1 VAYAGTALHEDA
13 PHRMAY
19 RFVHAA
25 DIHLDSPLR
34 SLALRDPDLAALIG
48 NATRRA
54 FERIVDLCLHEAVD
68 ALILAGDLYDGDQT
82 SMKTARFLAEQIRR
96 LHGAGVRTF
105 VIRGNHDAL
114 SKITKELAFPETVS
128 VYTGRGEAI
137 AHDRAAGGFDV
148 VVHGLSFAQPHALEG
163 LLPKYRSP
171 VADAVNIGI
180 MHTSLGG
187 AEGHDPYA
195 PCAPADL
202 HAFGFDYWA
211 LGHIHR
217 REVVGGSARSTAA
230 VVMPGMPQGR
240 DINEAG
246 AKSVTLVTVAD
257 DRTITL
263 EERLT
268 SVAQFERVSVDLG
281 GAEDWSAVAAAIDAA
296 LGTARDA
303 ARSEHLVARLR
314 VTGTTPLAWR
324 LRRDLDL
331 LKAEAD
337 DRASVLGRTWIEK
350 IEMDCAAPS
359 AGASGS
365 AAVPPGDPFAELRQ
379 LIAEDV
385 LHSDAF
391 RAEMAAV
398 AEELRLALPPEC
410 RALLGSDPAGFDAAL
425 AAIVADGAEDVLAR
439 LHGAAAAEP
448 V

>member
-1 VAYAGTALHEDA
+1 
-13 PHRMAY
+13 MAY

-34 SLALRDPDLAALIG
+34 SLALRNPELAALIG

-82 SMKTARFLAEQIRR
+82 SMKTARFLAEQVRR
-96 LHGAGVRTF
+96 LHEAGVRTF

-114 SKITKELAFPETVS
+114 SKITKEFTFPETVS

-137 AHDRAAGGFDV
+137 AHDRVAGGGFDV
-148 VVHGLSFAQPHALEG
+148 VVHGLSFAQPHASEG
-163 LLPKYRSP
+163 LLPKYRPP
-171 VADAVNIGI
+171 VAGAVNIGI

-217 REVVGGSARSTAA
+217 REVVKGSARSTSA

-246 AKSVTLVTVAD
+246 AKSVTLVTISD
-257 DRTITL
+257 DRSIRI

-268 SVAQFERVSVDLG
+268 SVAQFERVPVDLDG
-281 GAEDWSAVAAAIDAA
+281 IEEWGAVVAAIDAA

-303 ARSEHLVARLR
+303 APSEHLVARLR
-314 VTGTTPLAWR
+314 VAGITPLAWR

-331 LKAEAD
+331 LKAEAE

-359 AGASGS
+359 AAASRRG
-365 AAVPPGDPFAELRQ
+365 VPPGDPFAELRQ
-379 LIAEDV
+379 LIDEDV

-410 RALLGSDPAGFDAAL
+410 RGLLGSDPAGFDAAL

-439 LHGAAAAEP
+439 LHGAAASEP
-448 V
+448 A